1 MKYLIV
7 FAGPI
12 GLGQLQTSK
21 AKKPPPHTTS
31 IRPNVSDRYIIFKRS
46 KKIFRFVKA
55 IFCESGD
62 D

>member
-46 KKIFRFVKA
+46 KKDF
-55 IFCESGD
+55 
-62 D
+62 